1 MMNQHA
7 QLQKENVMRK
17 IRVEKINLNLGVG
30 GSGDKL
36 DKALK
41 LLEKITG
48 RKPVA
53 VATKKRIPT
62 WGLRPGLQIGARV
75 TMRGKKAESLLGNLL
90 KAVDSKMKESSFD
103 DAGNVSF
110 GIAEYINIPGVK
122 YDSEIGIIGFEVAV
136 TLQRPGFRVKR
147 RRMMQRKVG
156 RKHRITHAEAI
167 AFMKERFGVHV
178 E

>member
-1 MMNQHA
+1 
-7 QLQKENVMRK
+7 
-17 IRVEKINLNLGVG
+17 
-30 GSGDKL
+30 
-36 DKALK
+36 
-41 LLEKITG
+41 
-48 RKPVA
+48 
-53 VATKKRIPT
+53 
-62 WGLRPGLQIGARV
+62 
-75 TMRGKKAESLLGNLL
+75 MRGKKAESLLGNLL